1 MPQTHACLHYTVAT
15 HTHPGK
21 VRENNEDCYGHVQ
34 DADGGLVAIVADG
47 MGGHAAGEV
56 ASRMAV
62 ETVLEQ
68 ASPAPSQT
76 IPQALQSALLDANER
91 IVEASQSAGRRGMGT
106 TAVLSYF
113 EGRNAWFAHVGDSR
127 IYLFRKGELRW
138 RTKDHTRVQSLV
150 DAGLLTQEAA
160 RHHPEGNVLTRALGH
175 RKMADG
181 RALIVSVR
189 ERPIHMREG
198 DVVVMCSDGVSDL
211 LEDDDI
217 GRIVGALEPHQA
229 VEQITQLAL
238 SRGGHDN
245 ITVMVVALAREEVS
259 LGQEPPPVQLGVLPD
274 HSEPILPPLPEDG
287 FDG

>member
-1 MPQTHACLHYTVAT
+1 MPQTHTCLHYTVAT

-34 DADGGLVAIVADG
+34 NTQGGLIAIVADG

-62 ETVLEQ
+62 ETVLDQ
-68 ASPAPSQT
+68 ATPTPEQT
-76 IPQALQSALLDANER
+76 IVQSLQSALLTANER
-91 IVEASQSAGRRGMGT
+91 IVDESQSAGRRGMGT

-113 EGRNAWFAHVGDSR
+113 DGRKAWFAHVGDSR
-127 IYLFRKGELRW
+127 IYLFREGNLAW

-150 DAGLLTQEAA
+150 DAGLLSQEAA

-181 RALIVSVR
+181 RALMVSVR

-211 LEDDDI
+211 LEDEDI
-217 GRIVGALEPHQA
+217 GRIVGALDPHQA
-229 VEQITQLAL
+229 TEQITQLAL

-245 ITVMVVALAREEVS
+245 ITVMIVGLTRTEVAL
-259 LGQEPPPVQLGVLPD
+259 GQQAPPVQLGVLPD
-274 HSEPILPPLPEDG
+274 HAGPSLPPLPEGG
-287 FDG
+287 FDA